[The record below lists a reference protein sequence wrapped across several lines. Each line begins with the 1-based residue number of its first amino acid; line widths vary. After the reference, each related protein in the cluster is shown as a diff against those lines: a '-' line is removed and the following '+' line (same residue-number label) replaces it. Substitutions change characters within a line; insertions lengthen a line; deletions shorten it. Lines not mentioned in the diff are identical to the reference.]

1 MAIIEVKMPQLGESV
16 HEGTIGKWLKQ
27 VGEPVK
33 KYEPLLEVITDKV
46 DSEVTAADSGIL
58 QEILV
63 PEGETVK
70 VGTVLARIVSGG
82 EVATRPAGDVSTP
95 EVPQT
100 PSPQPQGVTRMPEG
114 ARAGASRISP
124 VVARIAE
131 EHGVD
136 LSQVAGTGREGRIT
150 KQDILA
156 YIEQR
161 ERRAAAPTV
170 VPETPVT
177 PPPAPQPPS
186 PSEITPVPAVTPPPP
201 FHPPAPDKLKRPEGE
216 IEAAVGDQVV
226 KLTPMRKAI
235 AEHMVRSLQVA
246 AQVTTVMEADMN
258 RVVSFREKH
267 KDEFQRREG
276 FNLTYT
282 PFFIQATVNALRAYP
297 YANSTYSAD
306 QIILKRQINIG
317 VAVALEDGL
326 IVPVI
331 KDADEK
337 SLLRLAREV
346 NDLATRAREHRLS
359 PDDVQGATFTIT
371 NHGVSGSLFATPIIN
386 QPNAAILGIGKIQK
400 RVVVIP
406 DDAIAIRPMCYLS
419 LTFDHRIMD
428 GVAAD
433 NFLAKVVEELERGEF
448 KL

>member
-1 MAIIEVKMPQLGESV
+1 MATVEVKMPQLGESV
-16 HEGTIGKWLKQ
+16 HEGTIGKWLKK

-46 DSEVTAADSGIL
+46 DTEVTATESGVV

-70 VGTVLARIVSGG
+70 VGTVLARI
-82 EVATRPAGDVSTP
+82 A
-95 EVPQT
+95 
-100 PSPQPQGVTRMPEG
+100 PEG
-114 ARAGASRISP
+114 EPVPKRDGGVPAAAMQREISLKHDGAPPMAETPKAAPRISP

-136 LSQVAGTGREGRIT
+136 LSQIKGTGREGRIT

-156 YIEQR
+156 YIE
-161 ERRAAAPTV
+161 RRATMPAPTL
-170 VPETPVT
+170 PA
-177 PPPAPQPPS
+177 PPP
-186 PSEITPVPAVTPPPP
+186 VM
-201 FHPPAPDKLKRPEGE
+201 PAPAR
-216 IEAAVGDQVV
+216 IEAAPAAGDQVI
-226 KLTPMRKAI
+226 KLTPIRKAI

-246 AQVTTVMEADMN
+246 AQVTTVMEADMS

-282 PFFIQATVNALRAYP
+282 PFFVQATVNALRMHP
-297 YANSTYSAD
+297 YANSTFADD
-306 QIILKRQINIG
+306 QIVLKRRINVGI
-317 VAVALEDGL
+317 AVALESGL
-326 IVPVI
+326 IVPVV

-346 NDLATRAREHRLS
+346 HDLATRARDHQLN

-386 QPNAAILGIGKIQK
+386 QPNAAILGIGAIQK
-400 RVVVIP
+400 RVVVTP
-406 DDAIAIRPMCYLS
+406 EGAIAIRPMCYLS

-433 NFLAKVVEELERGEF
+433 SFLAKVVEELERGGF